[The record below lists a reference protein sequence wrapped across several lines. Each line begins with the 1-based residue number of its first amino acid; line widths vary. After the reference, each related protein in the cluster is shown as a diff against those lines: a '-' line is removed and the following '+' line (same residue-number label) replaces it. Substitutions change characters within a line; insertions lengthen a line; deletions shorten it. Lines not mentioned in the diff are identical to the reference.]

1 MHTVNEPINVPD
13 YLAAYTV
20 VINYTLTKADVEE
33 ELLDRFLVLAKPRID
48 SEKYGLLIVSSFG
61 QVAFLFLERKFY

>member
-1 MHTVNEPINVPD
+1 MNEAINVPD

-20 VINYTLTKADVEE
+20 VINYTLSHNDVEE

-48 SEKYGLLIVSSFG
+48 SEKYGLLLVISFPDILW
-61 QVAFLFLERKFY
+61 AASFS